1 MLPPMVWPFARVH
14 VSAVVAIVAAAVLG
28 AALGLTGCTGSG
40 PSSGGGGAT
49 VRTTLDPVDAQV
61 AGEALLRETRLQ
73 QQVAADLTAF
83 GHRVSALKPVAAALT
98 VHVTA
103 LQDAVGSPEPL
114 TLAPAPAPAANPHAA
129 VQRAKTGL
137 AGSARKSAAEVVATD
152 QAISPDL
159 AAVLASVGASDA
171 AVLTALGGPAVVAH
185 SGAPKSS
192 GDAGLLSSLQST
204 LAAEQAAVYG
214 YGVVGGQLAANSA
227 GPTAHAQALA
237 GQIAHATQRDVL
249 VGVIADAGGAANPA
263 AAGYDLPFPV
273 KTAKAARR
281 LATSIEDGCAGQ
293 YAAVIAAATDPN
305 ARALPLSWLFDA
317 AHRHLV
323 WAGSAPALPGLQ
335 APAPS
340 S

>member
-1 MLPPMVWPFARVH
+1 MLPPMVSLFARVH
-14 VSAVVAIVAAAVLG
+14 VSAAIAIATAASCVVALS
-28 AALGLTGCTGSG
+28 GCTSSG
-40 PSSGGGGAT
+40 PSSPGGGGT
-49 VRTTLDPVDAQV
+49 VRTTLGPVDAQV
-61 AGEALLRETRLQ
+61 AGEALARETRLQ
-73 QQVAADLTAF
+73 QQVAADVTAF
-83 GHRVSALKPVAAALT
+83 GHKVSALKPVATALA

-103 LQDAVGSPEPL
+103 LQDAVGSPDPL
-114 TLAPAPAPAANPHAA
+114 TLAPAPAAAANPHAA
-129 VQRAKTGL
+129 LQRAKSGL
-137 AGSARKSAAEVVATD
+137 AGSARKSAAEVVDTD

-171 AVLTALGGPAVVAH
+171 AVLTALGGPVVVAH
-185 SGAPKSS
+185 QGAPTSS
-192 GDAGLLSSLQST
+192 GDAALLSSLQST
-204 LAAEQAAVYG
+204 LAGEQAAVYG

-237 GQIAHATQRDVL
+237 GQSAHATQRDVL

-293 YAAVIAAATDPN
+293 YAAVIAAAADPK
-305 ARALPLSWLFDA
+305 ARGLPLSWLFDA

-323 WAGSAPALPGLQ
+323 WAGSAPALPGLLP
-335 APAPS
+335 PAATS
-340 S
+340 